1 MCFSL
6 TADMSA
12 EALSLEPL
20 LSTKAIFTH
29 MWFTKICVS
38 CQPSDSLLCLLSKS
52 FCYISLRQ
60 KKGLIFS
67 SASVLMSSSPWNV
80 LLLHLT
86 VKKEHCP
93 PVSEAIWVD
102 IKILFPSSLIST
114 TKRST
119 AALQVYRNDMSENEV
134 NNCYVLSTVFNTAL
148 HQTKSLIMPSIFF
161 QRARCCFCC
170 VDDTGKML
178 ISTNTF
184 FCILVHHLKI

>member
-93 PVSEAIWVD
+93 PVSDAIWVD

-134 NNCYVLSTVFNTAL
+134 NNCYVLSTVFNTTL

-161 QRARCCFCC
+161 REHAAASAVSMIQARCLFQP
-170 VDDTGKML
+170 TP
-178 ISTNTF
+178 F